1 MRFRLSRPLLL
12 TFVSAVRADDEGIDA
27 LITVVPTPGVGDDGK
42 PSYKFGVGSV
52 LESFEMWHAIY
63 VNWSVY
69 FGAEEVKTGLELAAR
84 AAAGSRSNL
93 N

>member
-1 MRFRLSRPLLL
+1 MVPTHLVCVMTVNRR
-12 TFVSAVRADDEGIDA
+12 TSAVGEAF
-27 LITVVPTPGVGDDGK
+27 
-42 PSYKFGVGSV
+42 SN
-52 LESFEMWHAIY
+52 SFEMWPAIY

-69 FGAEEVKTGLELAAR
+69 FGAEEVKTELELPAR